1 MPNACHRAR
10 PQLAPGI
17 SRGRVVGVARA
28 QRLLGRALR
37 SGGPR
42 GKEQEPPGGFEPPTP
57 RLRIESS
64 TTELRWRGPNLA
76 RCCATRYPTSALRPP
91 RLDPFT
97 HDQGKHRKSSYWIG
111 PPPAEHRVETQTEKS
126 RRREPRT
133 HDCLV
138 RVRPERPAPEAGRQ
152 AQLRSSEE
160 GHHDQRAHHEHDPH
174 DALSG

>member
-28 QRLLGRALR
+28 QRLLGRAVR

-42 GKEQEPPGGFEPPTP
+42 GKEQEPPVGFEPTTA

-76 RCCATRYPTSALRPP
+76 RCCSTRYSTRA
-91 RLDPFT
+91 
-97 HDQGKHRKSSYWIG
+97 
-111 PPPAEHRVETQTEKS
+111 PPPQRPKLET
-126 RRREPRT
+126 RE
-133 HDCLV
+133 
-138 RVRPERPAPEAGRQ
+138 A
-152 AQLRSSEE
+152 
-160 GHHDQRAHHEHDPH
+160 
-174 DALSG
+174 